1 MTNTPKSNNPSFE
14 ERVQFQV
21 STRHINTPN
30 TVKVIVYGS
39 TNKLKKFNDVGEWAI
54 GLTNKQ
60 SRSRIDTRYL
70 DYHKHIVTIRLV
82 KGKCPPEVVCHE
94 IAHAACY
101 LFTSERF
108 TLSVDDIDS
117 EERFC
122 YIMGDLFAKIN
133 RKLHDYKVWS

>member
-1 MTNTPKSNNPSFE
+1 MSSTKKQI
-14 ERVQFQV
+14 QFQV

-30 TVKVIVYGS
+30 VVRVVIHDS
-39 TNKLKKFNDVGEWAI
+39 VGELKNYNDA
-54 GLTNKQ
+54 GGDAVGVTNKQ
-60 SRSRIDTRYL
+60 SRSYANTRYL

-82 KGKCPPEVVCHE
+82 RGKCLPEVVCHE
-94 IAHAACY
+94 IAHATCF
-101 LFTSERF
+101 LFTTERF
-108 TLSVDDIDS
+108 RLSEDDIDS